1 MMLAE
6 LQRDFRVFL
15 TDASPTAIERL
26 GGAGQPG
33 LAVYQNNYR
42 SQLVGCLESS
52 YPQLRLWIG
61 ADAFLSA
68 AVTHID
74 DRPPHGWTLD
84 AYGAGF
90 CATLAEVFPDNPD
103 IQEFAWIENALSE
116 AFVAA
121 DAAPVTLADLDGVD
135 WDHAT
140 LRLTPSLQTHVAT
153 TNAES
158 IWSALW
164 ESQDP
169 PQGEMLAEARGTLIW
184 RRGFTPYLK
193 QIDQLELEA
202 LRFLLIDPSFASLCA
217 MLAARLGEEAG
228 VVRAGEL
235 LAGWLGSEIITGIGH
250 TRPAE
255 PKGDSQ

>member
-15 TDASPTAIERL
+15 TDAAPAAARRL
-26 GGAGQPG
+26 GGAEQAG

-42 SQLVGCLESS
+42 SQLVACLESS

-61 ADAFLSA
+61 AEAFLSA

-74 DRPPHGWTLD
+74 DHPPHAWTLD
-84 AYGAGF
+84 AYGARF
-90 CATLAEVFPDNPD
+90 CDTLAEVFPNNPD
-103 IQEFAWIENALSE
+103 VHEFAWIENALSE

-121 DAAPVTLADLDGVD
+121 DAVPVSLAQLDGVD
-135 WDHAT
+135 WDSAT
-140 LRLTPSLQTHVAT
+140 LQLSPSMQTHIAT
-153 TNAES
+153 TNAER
-158 IWSALW
+158 IWAALW

-202 LRFLLIDPSFASLCA
+202 LRSLLIDPSFAALCG

-228 VVRAGEL
+228 IARAGEL
-235 LAGWLGSEIITGIGH
+235 LAGWLGSELITGIGQVP
-250 TRPAE
+250 PANLT
-255 PKGDSQ
+255 GDSQ

>member
-6 LQRDFRVFL
+6 LQHDFRAFL
-15 TDASPTAIERL
+15 TDASPDASGRL
-26 GGAGQPG
+26 GGSGQAG

-42 SQLVGCLESS
+42 SQLVACLESS
-52 YPQLRLWIG
+52 YPQLRVWIG
-61 ADAFLSA
+61 AEAFLSA

-74 DRPPHGWTLD
+74 DHPPHGWTLD

-90 CATLAEVFPDNPD
+90 CATLAQVFPNNPD
-103 IQEFAWIENALSE
+103 IHEFAWIENALSE

-121 DAAPVTLADLDGVD
+121 DAAPLSLAQLDGID
-135 WDHAT
+135 WDNAT
-140 LRLTPSLQTHVAT
+140 LQLTPSLQTHVAT

-164 ESQDP
+164 ESHEP

-202 LRFLLIDPSFASLCA
+202 LRFLLIDPSFAALCA
-217 MLAARLGEEAG
+217 MLAARLGEQAG
-228 VVRAGEL
+228 IARAGEL
-235 LAGWLGSEIITGIGH
+235 LAGWLGSELITGIGH
-250 TRPAE
+250 TRPANL
-255 PKGDSQ
+255 KGASQ

>member
-1 MMLAE
+1 M
-6 LQRDFRVFL
+6 
-15 TDASPTAIERL
+15 
-26 GGAGQPG
+26 
-33 LAVYQNNYR
+33 
-42 SQLVGCLESS
+42 
-52 YPQLRLWIG
+52 
-61 ADAFLSA
+61 
-68 AVTHID
+68 
-74 DRPPHGWTLD
+74 
-84 AYGAGF
+84 
-90 CATLAEVFPDNPD
+90 
-103 IQEFAWIENALSE
+103 
-116 AFVAA
+116 AA

>member
-6 LQRDFRVFL
+6 LQRDFRAFL
-15 TDASPTAIERL
+15 VHAAPDAAARL
-26 GGAGQPG
+26 GGAQQAG

-42 SQLVGCLESS
+42 SQLVTCLELA

-61 ADAFLSA
+61 ADAFLGA

-74 DRPPHGWTLD
+74 NHPPHAWTLD

-90 CATLAEVFPDNPD
+90 GATLAEVFPDNPD
-103 IQEFAWIENALSE
+103 LHEFAWIENALAE

-121 DAAPVTLADLDGVD
+121 DAAPLPLAQLDGVD
-135 WDHAT
+135 WDNAT
-140 LRLTPSLQTHVAT
+140 LQLAPSLQTRNAT

-164 ESQDP
+164 EAQDP

-193 QIDQLELEA
+193 QADMLELDA
-202 LRFLLIDPSFASLCA
+202 LRFLQGDPSFAALCG
-217 MLAARLGEEAG
+217 MLAGRLGDEAG
-228 VVRAGEL
+228 VARAGEL
-235 LAGWLGSEIITGIGH
+235 LAGWLGSELITGVGQACP
-250 TRPAE
+250 TNS
-255 PKGDSQ
+255 KGDSR